1 MSQEL
6 TKFDYLGQGVRI
18 FEEDGK
24 ALFVAAD
31 VARVL
36 GHRDAATMVR
46 ALKEKHKGTRQ
57 TRTPGGEQELTVITE
72 PGFYRAV
79 LIRETGRMVDQGTK
93 ESVDAFQDWVTDEV
107 LPQIRQTGAYSIE
120 PVQQPQRELSR
131 LELIDIAR
139 DAEIGRLT
147 AERELEAAKPKTE
160 YFDSYVRPKDKETV
174 KDWANKYGLTEPQ
187 AYAKLLE
194 ANLVYKKD
202 LGVRWSK
209 SQHKYIQ
216 IREYRPRAGRPSFEW
231 FMLMPQHNA
240 PRLNNG
246 RVRQTLYVRNRHM
259 NDLAR
264 KLGVS
269 QPAEQTELI
278 LIDDYRDKDV
288 S

>member
-1 MSQEL
+1 MNQGL
-6 TKFDYLGQGVRI
+6 TQFMYAGEQVRVV
-18 FEEDGK
+18 EMEGMPW
-24 ALFVAAD
+24 FVASD
-31 VARVL
+31 LARVL
-36 GHRDAATMVR
+36 EYRDAPNLMRRIEDAD
-46 ALKEKHKGTRQ
+46 KGYSKVS
-57 TRTPGGEQELTVITE
+57 TPGGTQTVS
-72 PGFYRAV
+72 V
-79 LIRETGRMVDQGTK
+79 LN
-93 ESVDAFQDWVTDEV
+93 ESGLYDAIFRSNAEGARPFRRWVTSEV

-160 YFDSYVRPKDKETV
+160 YFDSYVHPEDKETV
-174 KDWANKYGLTEPQ
+174 KDWGNKYGLTEPQ

-202 LGVRWSK
+202 LGGRWSK
-209 SQHKYIQ
+209 SQHKYIP
-216 IREYRPRAGRPSFEW
+216 IREYRPRAGMPSFEW

-259 NDLAR
+259 DDLAR